1 MPRGRFLDR
10 DLSVNRRY
18 WSMNP
23 DYRNFWDLL
32 ILWLDAE
39 GRMDGDAKIVKGMVC
54 PLSDWTA
61 DEIEQM
67 LKKFE
72 SLKRNN
78 GLGWIERYHA
88 KGKYCLWASG
98 FEEHQKGL
106 QKDHEAKGKYG
117 YSNIPPPSKSLLKI
131 AEQGEVRPKA
141 KPKAISPLDI
151 VVDPRLA
158 EAVRIYRETFGRD
171 VTPPIY
177 ERLKDIVDNYSDDE
191 YQRATNEAKSHNAR
205 SPIKYIEA
213 CLENWKREAEN
224 GTHRGHTETTDS
236 ELRRATDKS
245 QPLA

>member
-10 DLSVNRRY
+10 DLSTNRRY
-18 WSMNP
+18 WSMGS

-32 ILWLDAE
+32 ILWFDAE
-39 GRMDGDAKIVKGMVC
+39 GRMDGDAKIVKGIVC

-61 DEIEQM
+61 DEVEQM

-78 GLGWIERYHA
+78 GLGWIERYHS
-88 KGKYCLWASG
+88 KGKYCMWATG

-117 YSNIPPPSKSLLKI
+117 YSNIPPPPKSLLKI
-131 AEQGEVRPKA
+131 AELGKVA
-141 KPKAISPLDI
+141 KPKIKPQPTSALDEI
-151 VVDPRLA
+151 LDPRLA
-158 EAVRIYRETFGRD
+158 EAVKIYTETFGRD

-177 ERLKDIVDNYSDDE
+177 DRLKDIVDNYSDDE
-191 YQRATNEAKSHNAR
+191 YQRAVDETNSRPNVR

-213 CLENWKREAEN
+213 CLENWKREAEP
-224 GTHRGHTETTDS
+224 EP
-236 ELRRATDKS
+236 
-245 QPLA
+245 PLTGDGMEGFKL